1 MLKYRLLTTL
11 ILIPLVVAALF
22 FLPPSGFGL
31 VVIAVS
37 ALAAWE
43 WGQFAGFFTQTK
55 RITLA
60 VLCAVGLLA
69 LQYSL
74 SDFSH
79 LIEKPQIVYLLWAG
93 MLWWVA
99 AILLVVTY
107 PASASIWKSS
117 VVLRLLFGVLTIVPF
132 YCGMMVLRTQG
143 YENNTYDGAWWLLY
157 VMLLVWAAD
166 SGAYIFGRT
175 LGKHKMAPK
184 VSPGKTLEGLV
195 GGLLTAALISWL
207 FGKFAPV
214 PAMPEHLLLISTVVV
229 IASVFGDLAESM
241 FKRESGIKDSS
252 QLIPGHGGVMDRV
265 DSLTAAIPVFAGL
278 VMLISSGF
286 AL

>member
-11 ILIPLVVAALF
+11 ILIPLVIVALF

-43 WGQFAGFFTQTK
+43 WGQFAGLFTQAK

-74 SDFSH
+74 ADFSH
-79 LIEKPQIVYLLWAG
+79 LIDKPQIIYLLWAG

-107 PASASIWKSS
+107 PASASVWKSS
-117 VVLRLLFGVLTIVPF
+117 VALRLLFGVLTIVPF

-143 YENNTYDGAWWLLY
+143 YENNPYDGAWWLLY

-175 LGKHKMAPK
+175 LGRHKMAPK

-207 FGKFAPV
+207 FSQFAPV
-214 PAMPEHLLLISTVVV
+214 PAMPEHLLLISAVVV

-265 DSLTAAIPVFAGL
+265 DSLTAAVPVFAGL

-286 AL
+286 TL

>member
-22 FLPPSGFGL
+22 LLPPSGFGL

-43 WGQFAGFFTQTK
+43 WGQFAGLFTQSK
-55 RITLA
+55 RIALA
-60 VLCAVGLLA
+60 VLCAAGLLA
-69 LQYSL
+69 LQHSL
-74 SDFSH
+74 ADFTH
-79 LIEKPQIVYLLWAG
+79 LTEKPQILYLLWAG
-93 MLWWVA
+93 MFWWIA
-99 AILLVVTY
+99 AIVLVVAY
-107 PASASIWKSS
+107 PASASVWKSS
-117 VVLRLLFGVLTIVPF
+117 VILRLLFGFLTIVPF

-143 YENNTYDGAWWLLY
+143 YENNTYNGAWWLLY

-166 SGAYIFGRT
+166 SGAYIFGRA

-184 VSPGKTLEGLV
+184 VSPGKTLEGLA

-207 FGKFAPV
+207 FSKFAPV
-214 PAMPEHLLLISTVVV
+214 PVMPENLLLISAVVV
-229 IASVFGDLAESM
+229 IASVFGDLTESM

-265 DSLTAAIPVFAGL
+265 DSLTAAVPVFAGL
-278 VMLISSGF
+278 VMLVSSGF
-286 AL
+286 GL

>member
-43 WGQFAGFFTQTK
+43 WGQFAGLFTQTK
-55 RITLA
+55 RIALA
-60 VLCAVGLLA
+60 VSFAVGLLL
-69 LQYSL
+69 LQYSVA
-74 SDFSH
+74 DFSH
-79 LIEKPQIVYLLWAG
+79 LLEKRQIVYPLWAG
-93 MLWWVA
+93 MAWWIA
-99 AILLVVTY
+99 AILLVITY
-107 PASASIWKSS
+107 PASASVWKSS
-117 VVLRLLFGVLTIVPF
+117 IVLRLLFGVLTIVPF
-132 YCGMMVLRTQG
+132 YCGMMVLRIQG
-143 YENNTYDGAWWLLY
+143 YENNTYNGAWWLLY

-175 LGKHKMAPK
+175 IGKHKMAPK
-184 VSPGKTLEGLV
+184 VSPGKTVEGLV

-207 FGKFAPV
+207 FSKFVHV
-214 PAMPEHLLLISTVVV
+214 PAMPEHLMLISTVVV
-229 IASVFGDLAESM
+229 IASVFGDLTESM
-241 FKRESGIKDSS
+241 FKRESGVKDSS
-252 QLIPGHGGVMDRV
+252 QLIPGHGGVLDRL

-278 VMLISSGF
+278 VMLVSSGF
-286 AL
+286 NL